1 MDHAHRILTDR
12 RGFSL
17 AELVI
22 IVVIMGLAAA
32 IAIPQLDTESY
43 KVNAAVRGVSTK
55 LSSAQR
61 LSVSLQHNVVVAL
74 DAGNNRLRIHE
85 DANNN
90 GTIDGA
96 ERVTSHPLEDGVTFG
111 RGGAG
116 AHTFGGAPINFTRTQ
131 DGMPAIIFRR
141 DGSASEYGGFYLI
154 TAKSMAAGEDHNVR
168 AAEIVRATG
177 KASWYRYGASGW
189 TRGD

>member
-1 MDHAHRILTDR
+1 MDHRHRILADR
-12 RGFSL
+12 RGFTL

-22 IVVIMGLAAA
+22 IVVIIGLAAA
-32 IAIPQLDTESY
+32 IAIPQLDMEAY
-43 KVNAAVRGVSTK
+43 KVNAAVRGVSSK

-61 LSVSLQHNVVVAL
+61 LSVSLQHNVVVAF

-85 DANNN
+85 DADNDGTIN
-90 GTIDGA
+90 GT

-111 RGGAG
+111 LGGAG
-116 AHTFGGAPINFTRTQ
+116 AHVFGGAPINFTRTQ

-154 TAKSMAAGEDHNVR
+154 TAKSMAAGEDHDVR

-177 KASWYRYGASGW
+177 KVTWYRYGASGW

>member
-1 MDHAHRILTDR
+1 MDYQHRLLADR
-12 RGFSL
+12 RGFTL
-17 AELVI
+17 AEVVI
-22 IVVIMGLAAA
+22 VVVIMGLAAA
-32 IAIPQLDTESY
+32 IAIPQLDTEAY
-43 KVNAAVRGVSTK
+43 KVNAAVRGVSSK

-61 LSVSLQHNVVVAL
+61 LSVSLQHDVVVAF
-74 DAGNNRLRIHE
+74 DAGNNRLRVHE

-90 GTIDGA
+90 GAINGS

-116 AHTFGGAPINFTRTQ
+116 SHTFGGAAINFTRTQ
-131 DGMPAIIFRR
+131 GSLPVIIFRR

-154 TAKSMAAGEDHNVR
+154 TGKSMAAGEDHNVR

-177 KASWYRYGASGW
+177 KATFYRYGPSGW